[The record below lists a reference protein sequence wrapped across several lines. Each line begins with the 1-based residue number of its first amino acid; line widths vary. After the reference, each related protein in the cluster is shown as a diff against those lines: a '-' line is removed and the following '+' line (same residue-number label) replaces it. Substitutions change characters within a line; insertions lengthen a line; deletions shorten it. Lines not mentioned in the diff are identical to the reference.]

1 MYNKNDYEEYQ
12 LFLNK
17 VKMHLETMSKEKKD
31 EWIIS
36 QAKLIRE
43 NCYQDF
49 IDSLLGNK
57 KIQYMP
63 EISKIE
69 DFCKKVRCGEI
80 YLEYETHYL
89 EFDASGRYYGDWDI
103 QYNDPLNA
111 MTFLQGVFKGC
122 HDLILL
128 EEYKSAVDIL
138 NEICQLEFEIMDS
151 PESEDCYQEDSG
163 FTIVDAYEN
172 NLLYIDRNEVAID
185 WLYSFYV
192 TNKNLECTKLASEL
206 IELMKSPILEKT
218 VPSDV
223 FRNREAEGL
232 FLIMLQ
238 LLEDEIRRNKEKIA
252 SSKEWSYEGHVLKKL
267 VEQENRIVDDLRK
280 LLVEKESDKGQNIR
294 KSVLESSWKQIH
306 ELIKSLSY
314 ERYIDD
320 QLEIDEI
327 WKICAA
333 IVKYMKDNVEPWEL
347 RKIVLNDIIENEYY
361 DYYGCSDPM
370 ENLLDVLCCEEDE
383 YIEMAEI
390 MEQFGKGE
398 KATAI
403 YLKFGYD
410 QRYIE
415 CLQKRLAKNSNTY
428 LALIDYYDSH
438 DKYDKALEIAWLALE
453 KCKDD
458 LTDIF
463 VFLIKNAYKNGD
475 EVSANKL

>member
-1 MYNKNDYEEYQ
+1 
-12 LFLNK
+12 
-17 VKMHLETMSKEKKD
+17 
-31 EWIIS
+31 
-36 QAKLIRE
+36 
-43 NCYQDF
+43 
-49 IDSLLGNK
+49 
-57 KIQYMP
+57 
-63 EISKIE
+63 
-69 DFCKKVRCGEI
+69 
-80 YLEYETHYL
+80 L

-103 QYNDPLNA
+103 QYNDPLDA
-111 MTFLQGVFKGC
+111 MTFLQGVFRGC

-138 NEICQLEFEIMDS
+138 NEICQLEFVIMDS

-172 NLLYIDRNEVAID
+172 NLLYMDRNEVASD
-185 WLYSFYV
+185 WIYSFYV
-192 TNKNLECTKLASEL
+192 TNKDLECTKLASEL

-218 VPSDV
+218 VPSDI
-223 FRNREAEGL
+223 FRNRESEEL
-232 FLIMLQ
+232 FLKMLQ
-238 LLEDEIRRNKEKIA
+238 QLEDEIRRNNEEMA
-252 SSKEWSYEGHVLKKL
+252 SYKEWSHEGYVLKKL
-267 VEQENRIVDDLRK
+267 IEHQNRIVDDLK
-280 LLVEKESDKGQNIR
+280 NLLAEKENDKGQNIR

-306 ELIKSLSY
+306 EIIKSLSY

-327 WKICAA
+327 WEICDAL
-333 IVKYMKDNVEPWEL
+333 VKYMKDNVEPWEL

-370 ENLLDVLCCEEDE
+370 EDLLEVLCCEEDE

-398 KATAI
+398 KAAAI

-410 QRYIE
+410 QKYIE
-415 CLQKRLAKNSNTY
+415 CLQKRLAKNSNPY

-463 VFLIKNAYKNGD
+463 VFLIKDAYKNGD
-475 EVSANKL
+475 EVSANKLYNRAKRRSNVKIDKIDEKLSK